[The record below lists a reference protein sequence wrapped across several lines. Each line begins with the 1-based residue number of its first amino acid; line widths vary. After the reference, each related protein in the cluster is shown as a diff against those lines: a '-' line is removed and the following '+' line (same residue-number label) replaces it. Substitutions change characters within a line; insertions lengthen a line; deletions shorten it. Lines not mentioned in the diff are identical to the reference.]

1 MVEDKRLD
9 KDDPIVVDILQ
20 RVSRLE
26 ERTFSLEKEISWLK
40 EATKELKSSIEKLEG
55 KLDSRLRSIDS
66 RLWWLIGTVVLTLLM
81 LGLQIARH

>member
-1 MVEDKRLD
+1 
-9 KDDPIVVDILQ
+9 
-20 RVSRLE
+20 LE

-81 LGLQIARH
+81 LGLQMARH